1 MEKEKQNSQAFFYI
15 NAFIQLSAILAF
27 QQLTI
32 IWPLY
37 IVMALLS
44 IIIAMQTLGAAILF
58 SGTAAIPN
66 TKVKASNTGGINILI
81 SLLYMVSSYH
91 IYMIGFVGF
100 GCVAATHSV
109 IHLLTNIFGAI
120 KNDSSSVHSDE
131 K

>member
-1 MEKEKQNSQAFFYI
+1 MEKEKQNSQAFFYV
-15 NAFIQLSAILAF
+15 NAFIQLGAILAV
-27 QQLTI
+27 QQLAI

-44 IIIAMQTLGAAILF
+44 IIIAIQTLGAAILF
-58 SGTAAIPN
+58 SGAATIPH

-100 GCVAATHSV
+100 GCVAATHSA
-109 IHLLTNIFGAI
+109 IHLLTNIFGAT
-120 KNDSSSVHSDE
+120 KNDSNSVHSDE